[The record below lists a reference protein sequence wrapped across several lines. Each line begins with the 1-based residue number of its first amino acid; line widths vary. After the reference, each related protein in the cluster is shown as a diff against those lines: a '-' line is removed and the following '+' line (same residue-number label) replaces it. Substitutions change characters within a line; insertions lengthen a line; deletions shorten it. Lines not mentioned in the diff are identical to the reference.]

1 MTQNISKLYLNLTKF
16 YIISLLKIEAGM
28 FAQVEGSPDLH
39 AHKINT
45 FYNNVYY
52 CILYY
57 INVVRDPPMLLPN
70 IFEKERFH
78 IF

>member
-1 MTQNISKLYLNLTKF
+1 MTQNISKWYLSVTKF
-16 YIISLLKIEAGM
+16 YIISLLKIKAGM
-28 FAQVEGSPDLH
+28 FSQVEGSPDLH
-39 AHKINT
+39 THKINK

-57 INVVRDPPMLLPN
+57 INVVRDLPMLLPN
-70 IFEKERFH
+70 IFEEERFH